1 MLILGIETSCD
12 DTCAAIVKATGRKN
26 PRFKILSNIRSSQIT
41 IHNKFGGVVPHLAA
55 RAHVENMNHVLKR
68 CFEEA
73 KIQMLHAKRTIDL
86 IAVTTHPGLI
96 PCLLIGTNVARTLAW
111 LWQKPII
118 GVNHLDGHI
127 YANWVNPIGE
137 NPKSKYRNPKQ
148 TQKIEFPAI
157 CLVVSGGHTQ
167 LIFMRGHDD
176 FKIIGETR
184 DDAAGEAFDK
194 VAKLLGLPFP
204 GGPPISQLAAKS
216 KTKRN
221 LRVPSLSSSPSLRV
235 EDRSRETQKE
245 KITLPRPMINSKDYD
260 FSFSGLKTAV
270 LYLVQDLEKKYSRCS
285 KKSPYPI
292 PYTLYPQLCAE
303 FQQAVID
310 VLIAKTVKAAK
321 TYRVNTV
328 IIGGGVATNK
338 ELKKQL
344 KRAVRERLPGSDF
357 RAPPISLAV
366 DNAAMIAAAGWFD
379 YLNGK
384 TKTWKN
390 IKARA
395 VV

>member
-1 MLILGIETSCD
+1 
-12 DTCAAIVKATGRKN
+12 
-26 PRFKILSNIRSSQIT
+26 
-41 IHNKFGGVVPHLAA
+41 
-55 RAHVENMNHVLKR
+55 
-68 CFEEA
+68 
-73 KIQMLHAKRTIDL
+73 
-86 IAVTTHPGLI
+86 
-96 PCLLIGTNVARTLAW
+96 
-111 LWQKPII
+111 
-118 GVNHLDGHI
+118 
-127 YANWVNPIGE
+127 
-137 NPKSKYRNPKQ
+137 
-148 TQKIEFPAI
+148 
-157 CLVVSGGHTQ
+157 
-167 LIFMRGHDD
+167 
-176 FKIIGETR
+176 
-184 DDAAGEAFDK
+184 
-194 VAKLLGLPFP
+194 
-204 GGPPISQLAAKS
+204 
-216 KTKRN
+216 
-221 LRVPSLSSSPSLRV
+221 
-235 EDRSRETQKE
+235 
-245 KITLPRPMINSKDYD
+245 MINSKDYD